1 MQKNNLTNSTF
12 LHDLKTRYSQQLG
25 KELNPIKGIYKKPIA
40 NIIVNDALLD
50 AFPLRVE
57 IRQKC
62 HLSAYFFNNV
72 LDVLVSLVSQ
82 QKETKNLK
90 VGREKLK
97 LFN

>member
-25 KELNPIKGIYKKPIA
+25 KELSPIKGIYKKPIA
-40 NIIVNDALLD
+40 NIIDTLLD

-57 IRQKC
+57 IRLKC
-62 HLSAYFFNNV
+62 HLSAYFFNIV

-82 QKETKNLK
+82 QKATKNLK